1 MTTDARAAIVRHARA
16 AAIAAAMGAG
26 AAWPTARLAT
36 PTETVELK
44 AEVVRLRADLEAL
57 TIAYA
62 RHDAEAQTWIHRLQ
76 RAEDARTQ
84 PTPKW
89 SP

>member
-1 MTTDARAAIVRHARA
+1 MTTEAKAAIARHARA

-26 AAWPTARLAT
+26 AAWPTARLAG
-36 PTETVELK
+36 PTQ
-44 AEVVRLRADLEAL
+44 AEVEKLRSDLEAL

-62 RHDAEAQTWIHRLQ
+62 RHDAQAQMWIHRLQ
-76 RAEDARTQ
+76 LQEDARAQ

>member
-1 MTTDARAAIVRHARA
+1 MTADARAAIVRHARA

-36 PTETVELK
+36 PPSELQ
-44 AEVVRLRADLEAL
+44 AEVAKLRADLEAL

-76 RAEDARTQ
+76 RAEDARTA